1 MTVYDQEVS
10 RKIFDLVNEERVKEG
25 HAAMIWDDMVPRSM
39 SIAVAGYHMMK
50 SITEP
55 GYGTPDNMALHSG
68 GQNGCGGDLLF
79 TDTDDL
85 AQQIFNLWMSSPGH
99 KANQMDDYNSHGF
112 IAVMYSQ
119 PKAYAGK
126 NYINFSAIFSFGNHK
141 TDQLGTWETDNVG
154 MDSVLGMTEDD
165 YNLITNY
172 FIR

>member
-1 MTVYDQEVS
+1 
-10 RKIFDLVNEERVKEG
+10 
-25 HAAMIWDDMVPRSM
+25 
-39 SIAVAGYHMMK
+39 MMK

-119 PKAYAGK
+119 PKATQVK
-126 NYINFSAIFSFGNHK
+126 IILTFRLSFIWK
-141 TDQLGTWETDNVG
+141 
-154 MDSVLGMTEDD
+154 S
-165 YNLITNY
+165 
-172 FIR
+172 